1 MNRRVVVT
9 GMGVVSSLGCDIDSF
24 FNNIK
29 NGKSGISPITSFD
42 TSNHSVK
49 IAGEVKINLDDYF
62 TKKELNRMDRFTAFA
77 LIAAKEAISKSDLIN
92 KNDLNENVGV
102 IIGSGIGGINTME
115 QQHLRL
121 QKSPKRVSP
130 FFVPSM
136 ILDIVS
142 GHISIEY
149 GFKGPNFAVVSACA
163 SSNHAIGES
172 FNRIKY
178 GLNDIIV
185 TGGTEGGITPLSV
198 AGFSNMK
205 ALSKNEDYTIASRP
219 FDNNRDG
226 FVIAEGAGILV
237 LEELEHA
244 LARNAKIVGEIVGY
258 GASADAYHLTSPD
271 ENGYGAIKSMKE
283 SIKQA
288 EIYPEDIDY
297 INAHG
302 TSTKYNDR
310 IETSAIKSLFKEHAY
325 KLHISSSKSMLGHL
339 LGAAGALESI
349 ISILSIKNSIIP
361 PTINYK
367 TPDPECDLNYTPN
380 ESINQDIKY
389 ALSNTFGF
397 GGHNSSLVFKHFN

>member
-1 MNRRVVVT
+1 MNRRVVIT
-9 GMGVVSSLGCDIDSF
+9 GMGVVSSLGCQLNTF
-24 FNNIK
+24 FDNIRS
-29 NGKSGISPITSFD
+29 GVSGISPIKSFD
-42 TSNHSVK
+42 ASNHSVK
-49 IAGEVKINLDDYF
+49 IAGEVDINLEEHF
-62 TKKELNRMDRFTAFA
+62 NRKELNRMDRFTSFA
-77 LIAAKEAISKSDLIN
+77 LIAAKEAIATSKLLDNEKI
-92 KNDLNENVGV
+92 KENVGV

-115 QQHLRL
+115 EQHLRL

-149 GFKGPNFAVVSACA
+149 GFKGANFAIVSACA

-178 GLNDIIV
+178 GLNDVIV
-185 TGGTEGGITPLSV
+185 TGGSEGGITPLSV

-205 ALSKNEDYTIASRP
+205 ALSKNEDYSNASKP
-219 FDNNRDG
+219 FDNDRDG

-237 LEELEHA
+237 LEELDHA
-244 LARNAKIVGEIVGY
+244 IKRNANIIGEIIGY

-271 ENGYGAIKSMKE
+271 ENGTGAIKSMEE
-283 SIKQA
+283 SIKSA
-288 EIYPEDIDY
+288 GINCEDIDY

-302 TSTKYNDR
+302 TSTKYNDK
-310 IETSAIKSLFKEHAY
+310 IETLAIKSLFKDHAY
-325 KLHISSSKSMLGHL
+325 KLHVSSSKSMLGHL
-339 LGAAGALESI
+339 LGAAGAIEAI
-349 ISILSIKNSIIP
+349 ISILSIKNSVIP

-367 TPDPECDLNYTPN
+367 TPDPECDLNYVPN
-380 ESINQDIKY
+380 KSINKDIKY

-397 GGHNSSLVFKHFN
+397 GGHNSSLVFKKFD

>member
-115 QQHLRL
+115 QQHSRL

-244 LARNAKIVGEIVGY
+244 LARNAEIVGEIVGY

-367 TPDPECDLNYTPN
+367 TSDPECDLNYTPN

>member
-205 ALSKNEDYTIASRP
+205 ALSKNENYTIASRP

-380 ESINQDIKY
+380 ESINQDIRY

>member
-1 MNRRVVVT
+1 MNRRVVIT
-9 GMGVVSSLGCDIDSF
+9 GMGVVSSLGCQLDSF

-29 NGKSGISPITSFD
+29 NGVSGISAIKSFD

-49 IAGEVKINLDDYF
+49 IGGEVNINLEEYF
-62 TKKELNRMDRFTAFA
+62 DKRELNRMDRFTAFA
-77 LIAAKEAISKSDLIN
+77 LIAAKEAILNSKLTEDEKI
-92 KNDLNENVGV
+92 KENVGV

-115 QQHLRL
+115 EQHSRL
-121 QKSPKRVSP
+121 QISPKRVSP

-142 GHISIEY
+142 GHISIKY
-149 GFKGPNFAVVSACA
+149 GFKGANFAIVSACA

-178 GLNDIIV
+178 GLNDVIV
-185 TGGTEGGITPLSV
+185 TGGSEGGITPLSV

-205 ALSKNEDYTIASRP
+205 ALSKNQDYSKASRP
-219 FDNNRDG
+219 FDNERDG
-226 FVIAEGAGILV
+226 FVIAEGSGILV
-237 LEELEHA
+237 LEELNHA
-244 LARNAKIVGEIVGY
+244 IKRNANIVGEIVGY

-271 ENGYGAIKSMKE
+271 ENGRGAIKAME
-283 SIKQA
+283 EAIKQA
-288 EIYPEDIDY
+288 NISYKDIDY

-302 TSTKYNDR
+302 TSTKYNDK
-310 IETSAIKSLFKEHAY
+310 IETLAIKTLFKEHAY
-325 KLHISSSKSMLGHL
+325 KMHVSSSKSMIGHL
-339 LGAAGALESI
+339 LGAAGAVESI

-367 TPDPECDLNYTPN
+367 NPDPDCDLNYVPN
-380 ESINQDIKY
+380 KAIKQNIKF

-397 GGHNSSLVFKHFN
+397 GGHNSSLIFKKFN

>member
-49 IAGEVKINLDDYF
+49 IAGEVNIDLDDYF
-62 TKKELNRMDRFTAFA
+62 TKKELNRMDRFTALA

-115 QQHLRL
+115 QQHSRL

-244 LARNAKIVGEIVGY
+244 LARNAEIVGEIVGY

>member
-115 QQHLRL
+115 QQHSRL

-244 LARNAKIVGEIVGY
+244 LARNAEIVGEIVGY

-361 PTINYK
+361 PTVNYK

-397 GGHNSSLVFKHFN
+397 GGHNSSLVFKHFD